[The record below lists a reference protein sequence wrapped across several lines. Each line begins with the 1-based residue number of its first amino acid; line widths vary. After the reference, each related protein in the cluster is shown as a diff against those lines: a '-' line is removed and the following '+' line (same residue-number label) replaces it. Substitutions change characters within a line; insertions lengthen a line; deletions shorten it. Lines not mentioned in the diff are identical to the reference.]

1 MMHDGPALVWE
12 VRVNPVSIVSNEQVH
27 HSFFERPKCNAQ
39 IKYGAD
45 IIRNTTSVL
54 SIHEGDN
61 DSKNMRF
68 SCVKGTRRT
77 NADHHPEH
85 ISSVSLTIRT
95 SSDLRPTSTTIPVW
109 AKDGTRTTRD
119 LSSPSFTRRVAN
131 RG

>member
-1 MMHDGPALVWE
+1 
-12 VRVNPVSIVSNEQVH
+12 VNPVSIVSNEQVDR
-27 HSFFERPKCNAQ
+27 SFFERPKCNAQ

-45 IIRNTTSVL
+45 IIRNTISVL

-77 NADHHPEH
+77 DADPHPEH
-85 ISSVSLTIRT
+85 TSISSVSLTIRT
-95 SSDLRPTSTTIPVW
+95 SSDLRPTSTRIPVW

-119 LSSPSFTRRVAN
+119 LSFPSFTRRVAN